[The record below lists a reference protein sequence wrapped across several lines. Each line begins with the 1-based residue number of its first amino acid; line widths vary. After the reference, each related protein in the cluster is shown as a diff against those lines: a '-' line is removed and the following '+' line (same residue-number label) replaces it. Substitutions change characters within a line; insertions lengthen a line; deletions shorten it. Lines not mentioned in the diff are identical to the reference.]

1 MKNCYSAAL
10 SAAAFIATPAF
21 AADMEQPAGQPPLAV
36 IAQDNLGKAGLL
48 RSYFDSDQFGSVQWR
63 VGQGRLT
70 IGAAASSGLP
80 YSRYRD
86 GTTDTVVPVN
96 TLFGLPDGESMI
108 RLGVRGTFPNGADY
122 LVEQD
127 AGGIGRLE
135 LQYMRFLNP
144 GTMWALGGFLDYTH
158 LDIVGSGDIT
168 RQAGGVRAD
177 ILNEF
182 NDHWGVAARAEY
194 SWGESDLKIAAGPGL
209 TLEHKQG
216 DDRFYTQAELIGQFR
231 SDDFGLIP
239 EGWVAHP
246 VLGIQFQRS
255 FLEST
260 ADSFG
265 VVSSGVVGDTEDYGT
280 AWAHFRLE
288 KEVPPGGWSPN
299 VLVGF
304 EHEYVNSLDAVVKE
318 PSYAVFGAGLSTMFG
333 KGNRFEVSYTRHQ
346 GLNGDRWNQAFV
358 GTLTLAF

>member
-1 MKNCYSAAL
+1 MRNCRSAAL
-10 SAAAFIATPAF
+10 SAAVFVAAPSF
-21 AADMEQPAGQPPLAV
+21 AADLDHHAGKPPLAA
-36 IAQDNLGKAGLL
+36 IAQNNLGKAGLL
-48 RSYFDSDQFGSVQWR
+48 RSYFESDQFGSVQWR

-70 IGAAASSGLP
+70 IGSAASSGRP
-80 YSRYRD
+80 YSDYRD
-86 GTTDTVVPVN
+86 GTTDMVVPLN
-96 TLFGLPDGESMI
+96 FLFALPDGESTI

-127 AGGIGRLE
+127 AGGIGRVE
-135 LQYMRFLNP
+135 MQYLRFPDEN
-144 GTMWALGGFLDYTH
+144 TMWALGGFVDYTH
-158 LDIVGSGDIT
+158 LDIEGSGNVT
-168 RQAGGVRAD
+168 RLAGGLRAD

-182 NDHWGVAARAEY
+182 SDHWGVAGRVEY

-231 SDDFGLIP
+231 SEDLALIP
-239 EGWVAHP
+239 DGWVAHP

-255 FLEST
+255 FIEAT

-280 AWAHFRLE
+280 VWAHFRLE
-288 KEVPPGGWSPN
+288 KEVPPGKWSPN
-299 VLVGF
+299 FLIGF
-304 EHEYVNSLDAVVKE
+304 EREYVNSLDAVVEE

-333 KGNRFEVSYTRHQ
+333 QGNRFEVSYTRHQ
-346 GLNGDRWNQAFV
+346 GLQGERWNQALIA
-358 GTLTLAF
+358 TLTLTF